1 MKKKCKSLE
10 LDYIKL
16 NRLPVKLRVTKLSS
30 CCHPQLDWGSRLA
43 NLTKNEIDS
52 IILKQIEEV

>member
-1 MKKKCKSLE
+1 
-10 LDYIKL
+10 
-16 NRLPVKLRVTKLSS
+16 VTKLSS

-52 IILKQIEEV
+52 IILKQVEEV